1 MAAVARL
8 FVSQF
13 GLIELSAPISQKQY
27 NLASKSVMASELQH
41 TLWLW
46 LEGFFP
52 RRVWLYLLTKGL
64 VASPADLLEGK
75 TANPSLRI
83 NRMHM
88 DMSAGGWTFD
98 DASNPAPQGASTP
111 CLGIH
116 NKATGE
122 TRYIYESASI
132 LVYLE
137 AVYGGNQG
145 RPCVMPKDPL
155 DVANMN
161 DIIGIM
167 NLAMLDSGR
176 AAALNARVGMTKN
189 LGKVQAWAAKS
200 LQTTGWLTP
209 GIEGPGLADFCL
221 AAARRYLELTFGWD
235 IFEEGGEELKELAA
249 WYERFQGLDW
259 WEAAEE
265 RAIVHPAQLRLG
277 KECREF

>member
-1 MAAVARL
+1 
-8 FVSQF
+8 
-13 GLIELSAPISQKQY
+13 
-27 NLASKSVMASELQH
+27 MASELQH

-52 RRVWLYLLTKGL
+52 RRVWYYLLTKGL
-64 VASPADLLEGK
+64 VTSPADLLEGK

-88 DMSAGGWTFD
+88 DMSTGGWTFD
-98 DASNPAPQGASTP
+98 DPSNPAPQGASTP

-116 NKATGE
+116 NTATGE

-137 AVYGGNQG
+137 TVYGSTQG
-145 RPCVMPKDPL
+145 GPSVMPQDPL
-155 DVANMN
+155 DVATMN
-161 DIIGIM
+161 DIIGIT
-167 NLAMLDSGR
+167 NLAMLDSGYYMRHAVPVMSAWSGLANEDRSR
-176 AAALNARVGMTKN
+176 AAALNARAGMAKS

-209 GIEGPGLADFCL
+209 GIGGPGLADFCL

-235 IFEEGGEELKELAA
+235 IFEGEGEELKELAA
-249 WYERFQGLDW
+249 WYERFKGLDW

-265 RAIVHPAQLRLG
+265 RTIVHPAQLRLG